1 MGAGFFEQVGQVFRL
16 PRWAAGVLQG
26 DGAWAGVSAGLQQGE
41 QGEGAGGNQRER
53 GVVDVQG
60 VGAVDFVVQALPVGG
75 DAADDAAHRAA
86 QPQRCAEGE
95 RV

>member
-1 MGAGFFEQVGQVFRL
+1 MV
-16 PRWAAGVLQG
+16 QG
-26 DGAWAGVSAGLQQGE
+26 DGALAGVSACLQQGK
-41 QGEGAGGNQRER
+41 QGEGAGGDKGER
-53 GVVDVQG
+53 GVVNIEG